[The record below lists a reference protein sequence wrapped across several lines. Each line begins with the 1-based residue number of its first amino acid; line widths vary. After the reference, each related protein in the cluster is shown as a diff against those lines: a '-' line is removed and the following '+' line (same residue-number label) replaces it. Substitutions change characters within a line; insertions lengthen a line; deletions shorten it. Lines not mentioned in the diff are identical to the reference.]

1 MDIISIQFRAKSS
14 DSAWWFSSK
23 EMRESRSRKSPGGP
37 PIRKMLNEDLH
48 VIVIMYDF
56 DQIIQGQFSGKMWFP

>member
-1 MDIISIQFRAKSS
+1 
-14 DSAWWFSSK
+14 
-23 EMRESRSRKSPGGP
+23 MRESRSRKSPGGP

-56 DQIIQGQFSGKMWFP
+56 DQIIQGQFSGKM